1 MNNAVAVVA
10 FDKNTK
16 QSKAITS
23 CDKKDAQTY
32 AKYYRKIGYNAR
44 VMEYDELDEL
54 VKRESKE
61 MKKYLFE

>member
-1 MNNAVAVVA
+1 MNNVVAVVA

-44 VMEYDELDEL
+44 VMEYDEVEKLI
-54 VKRESKE
+54 RQESDE